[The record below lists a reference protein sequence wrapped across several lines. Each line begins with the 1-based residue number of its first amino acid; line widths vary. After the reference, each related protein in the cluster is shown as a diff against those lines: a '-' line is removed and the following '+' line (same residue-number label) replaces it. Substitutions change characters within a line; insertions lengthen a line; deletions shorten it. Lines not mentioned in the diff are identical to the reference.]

1 MEPVGIV
8 SMIQLLDNE
17 DSVHDDSDA
26 ATDAVMTAC
35 DDIPCN
41 CDCDCY
47 DCVEYD

>member
-8 SMIQLLDNE
+8 SMIQLPKRE
-17 DSVHDDSDA
+17 DSVDKDSHTV
-26 ATDAVMTAC
+26 TDAVMTAC

-47 DCVEYD
+47 DCVEYG

>member
-8 SMIQLLDNE
+8 SMIQMPGRE
-17 DSVHDDSDA
+17 DSDA
-26 ATDAVMTAC
+26 ATNAVMSAC

-47 DCVEYD
+47 DCVESD